1 MAMLDS
7 PVRYGRK
14 VPLLPAAALI
24 AFAFFVK
31 FVVYA
36 LAVTPL
42 WDIPDE
48 SGHYSYVHDIAQG
61 ELPLLGQARMDE
73 QVQRSWINPQA
84 KPQRNWIAQH
94 PPLYY
99 ALAAPTVVAARAAG
113 LGFEQQV
120 RAARL
125 PSSLFGGL
133 TILGL
138 VLFLATATGRDELGL
153 AGGIFL
159 GATPMFLHLSSGVSH
174 DTLVA
179 CTAAWAAYWVVRWL
193 ESDRFAY
200 VLYAGGLVAMCTMSK
215 ITGLAMAVPL
225 FFALSWRLWRTEA
238 SAGQPLDRAMLRWT
252 GRSAALWLAMFAPV
266 CLWIARNLSHFG
278 QMFPDA
284 SNLHPVK
291 VVPIGFFEFMTRFPV
306 WEHVALN
313 FIALVGWNGSGNG
326 VLQWIQASGTLARY
340 FLGFLAAGSLA
351 AVFMPAMSRLSPGA
365 RRTVAAMSVLGV
377 AFVYHQWPEQHLV
390 KWTCL
395 LLLAAM
401 LATLATHARAF
412 WQADGMGWL
421 LASGA
426 ACFVFFLLAYYETL
440 LDNFDGSMR
449 ATHGRYLYPVVPFL
463 LLTLLWPL
471 RERWLSRL
479 LLYAAVGAM
488 LVSDRF
494 FLRQVFAMYGQLPS

>member
-1 MAMLDS
+1 MAAVDS
-7 PVRYGRK
+7 TVQHGPK
-14 VPLLPAAALI
+14 ASLLPAAALI

-31 FVVYA
+31 FIVYA

-61 ELPLLGQARMDE
+61 KLPLLGQARMDE
-73 QVQRSWINPQA
+73 QVQHSWINPQA

-99 ALAAPTVVAARAAG
+99 ALAAPAVVVAKAAG

-125 PSSLFGGL
+125 PSALFGSL

-138 VLFLATATGRDELGL
+138 VLFLAAATGRDELGL

-193 ESDRFAY
+193 ESNRFAH
-200 VLYAGGLVAMCTMSK
+200 VLYAGGLVAMCTVSK

-225 FFALSWRLWRTEA
+225 FFALAWRLWRIQV
-238 SAGQPLDRAMLRWT
+238 SAGLPLDRALLQWT
-252 GRSAALWLAMFAPV
+252 ARSAALWLAMFAPV
-266 CLWIARNLSHFG
+266 CLWIVRNLSHFG

-313 FIALVGWNGSGNG
+313 FIALIGWNGSGNG
-326 VLQWIQASGTLARY
+326 VLKWIQANGMLTRY
-340 FLGFLAAGSLA
+340 FLGFLAAASLA
-351 AVFMPAMSRLSPGA
+351 TVFTPAISRLRPCA
-365 RRTVAAMSVLGV
+365 RHAVAAMTGLGV
-377 AFVYHQWPEQHLV
+377 AFLYLRWPEQHLV

-401 LATLATHARAF
+401 LVTLAIHARAF
-412 WQADGMGWL
+412 WKADGVGWL

-426 ACFVFFLLAYYETL
+426 GCFMFFLLAYYETL
-440 LDNFDGSMR
+440 LDNFSGGMR

-463 LLTLLWPL
+463 LLALLWPL

-479 LLYAAVGAM
+479 FLCAAAGAM
-488 LVSDRF
+488 LVSDKF

>member
-1 MAMLDS
+1 MLDS
-7 PVRYGRK
+7 PVRHEPRTH
-14 VPLLPAAALI
+14 LFPAAALI
-24 AFAFFVK
+24 AFVFFVK
-31 FVVYA
+31 FAVYA
-36 LAVTPL
+36 WAVTPL

-48 SGHYSYVHDIAQG
+48 SGHYSYVQDIAHG
-61 ELPLLGQARMDE
+61 DFPLLGQARMDE
-73 QVQRSWINPQA
+73 QVQHSWINPQS

-99 ALAAPTVVAARAAG
+99 VLAAPAVVATKASG

-125 PSSLFGGL
+125 PSALFGGL
-133 TILGL
+133 TVLGL
-138 VLFLATATGRDELGL
+138 VLFLTAATGRYELGL
-153 AGGIFL
+153 AGGIFF

-179 CTAAWAAYWVVRWL
+179 CTAAWAAYWVARWL
-193 ESDRFAY
+193 ESNRFAH

-225 FFALSWRLWRTEA
+225 FFALVWRLWRIQA
-238 SAGQPLDRAMLRWT
+238 SAGLPLDRTLLRWT
-252 GRSAALWLAMFAPV
+252 GRSTALWLAMFAPV

-291 VVPIGFFEFMTRFPV
+291 VVPIGFFELMTRFPV

-313 FIALVGWNGSGNG
+313 FIALIGWNGSGNG
-326 VLQWIQASGTLARY
+326 VLQWIQASGMLARY

-351 AVFMPAMSRLSPGA
+351 AVFTPAVSLLRPSA
-365 RRTVAAMSVLGV
+365 RRAVATMMGLGL
-377 AFVYHQWPEQHLV
+377 AYVYLRWPEQHLV

-401 LATLATHARAF
+401 LVTLAVNARAF
-412 WQADGMGWL
+412 WQADGTGWL

-440 LDNFDGSMR
+440 LDNFSGGMR
-449 ATHGRYLYPVVPFL
+449 ATLGRYLYAVFPFL
-463 LLTLLWPL
+463 FLALLWQL
-471 RERWLSRL
+471 RERWPSRL

-488 LVSDRF
+488 LVSDTF